1 MSHFSTIKTQL
12 KESKPLIKALNQ
24 LGYVINQEEKFVK
37 GYKGQFTA
45 VDISMDL
52 PNNTKVGFK
61 WDNNSNSYELVTDL
75 DLWKFDLPVERFIS
89 KVTQMYAYHTIIS
102 KSEDDGYQI
111 VEQKNKNDGSIELV
125 LTKWESQPLDIN
137 SKSKLDNINE
147 IRELTGFEPVL
158 GGGLTE
164 KAIWVDESRC
174 IGCRYCAHVATNT
187 FIVDEDY
194 GRSRAIRQDGDNL
207 ETLEE
212 AIDTCPVDCIHWVKF
227 EDLEDLENSLDRDM
241 FQSLGKLPRMNKH

>member
-1 MSHFSTIKTQL
+1 
-12 KESKPLIKALNQ
+12 
-24 LGYVINQEEKFVK
+24 
-37 GYKGQFTA
+37 
-45 VDISMDL
+45 
-52 PNNTKVGFK
+52 
-61 WDNNSNSYELVTDL
+61 
-75 DLWKFDLPVERFIS
+75 
-89 KVTQMYAYHTIIS
+89 
-102 KSEDDGYQI
+102 
-111 VEQKNKNDGSIELV
+111 
-125 LTKWESQPLDIN
+125 LDIN
-137 SKSKLDNINE
+137 SKSEFENINE
-147 IRELTGFEPVL
+147 IEELTGFEPVL
-158 GGGLTE
+158 GGSLTE

-227 EDLEDLENSLDRDM
+227 EELADLENSLDRDM